1 MYYSV
6 SMSSASSET
15 VSSNENWKKGG
26 GKTKRG
32 KPTGRREVIE
42 KYKAIGFDSLHHP
55 NPKQARIRR
64 SVRAYEPP
72 KCLLCARLRRRAI
85 WVPWIVRQDHL
96 LSVEDGPFQE
106 EVEAEAREQ
115 VRKMWRQ
122 KWHEWERELA
132 EKYVSE
138 DPEYPDTEW
147 GIEDTDWLGINY
159 GDLQDEFYDR
169 LFELWDH
176 STAEEKRSYQGLD
189 HLTWLAAPHSG
200 GKHCRVCEQL
210 VKYGADAACQ

>member
-1 MYYSV
+1 M
-6 SMSSASSET
+6 
-15 VSSNENWKKGG
+15 SSNENWKKSG

-42 KYKAIGFDSLHHP
+42 KYKAIGFDSLEHP
-55 NPKQARIRR
+55 NLKQARIMR
-64 SVRAYEPP
+64 SVGAYSDTNL
-72 KCLLCARLRRRAI
+72 KCSCCARLRRRAN
-85 WVPWIVRQDHL
+85 WISLQDHL
-96 LSVEDGPFQE
+96 LSVEDGAFQE
-106 EVEAEAREQ
+106 EVEAEAREE

-132 EKYVSE
+132 EKHVSE
-138 DPEYPDTEW
+138 DPEYLDTEW
-147 GIEDTDWLGINY
+147 GIEDTDWLGTNY

-169 LFELWDH
+169 LFELIDH
-176 STAEEKRSYQGLD
+176 STEEEKRSYQGLD

-210 VKYGADAACQ
+210 VKYGADAACR